1 MMRLSSFRL
10 FIILSLTAALFTGCS
25 RDPNV
30 RKQKYFESGERYFEK
45 AKYREAAIQYSN
57 AIQVD
62 PRFAQAHY
70 RLALAYLRIGEES
83 RAYQELNRTLELD
96 PDNYEARI
104 DLTNLLIAAKYF
116 KEAQEHL
123 DILTV
128 KQPNNPA
135 VHMALANFKD
145 RQGDI
150 AGGLQEMQKTIALD
164 PTRSDAFLNY
174 AIMQI
179 QAQQFDA
186 AETSLKKAV
195 ELDPKAMTAQLSLG
209 GFYQSRG
216 RFPEAEE
223 QFKHAISVDPKDPD
237 PRSALARLYLVEG
250 KKSEAEAFLRQTKQ
264 DLSDKPV
271 GYRMLGDF
279 YFATGDLDKAV
290 TEYGSINSEH
300 PKDLQAKKN
309 YIQLLILKNRLDEAR
324 KLNDEILKANPQDNE
339 ALIYRGQIQIRDG
352 HVQDAINSL
361 QAALKADPDN
371 GVAHYHL
378 GLAYD
383 QQGNLSRAESEW
395 RDAVRLKPDL
405 MEAQRALA
413 AVSIRK
419 ADWDALDQIAT
430 AIIQAQPT
438 SPDGYGLRTV
448 ADLNRK
454 QLSRAEQDINKAIE
468 VAPQNPV
475 GYVQMGNLRQIQ
487 KQYADAEK
495 SYRKA
500 LDIDPA
506 NSDALNGLMTV
517 YITQKDPD
525 KAIAAANAQIAKMPN
540 SSAFYDLLGTAQF
553 NAKKDYKAAEA
564 ALRKATELDKKNSD
578 ALLKLGE
585 VFAAEGSV
593 DQAIATYQQ
602 SVKDN
607 PGEISFYILLGEM
620 YEAKHDWNSAKDMY
634 QKALQIQSDNPLA
647 SNNLAYVM
655 LQQGGNIDVAL
666 SMAQTARRLMPD
678 SPNAADTL
686 GWAYYK
692 KGLYPTAID
701 LFKEAVKKS
710 PNDPTF
716 HYHLGLA
723 YQASAQ
729 PTLAKEHLEQ
739 VLKLKPNYD
748 DADGVKKALA
758 ELHGA

>member
-1 MMRLSSFRL
+1 MMRSSSCFRL
-10 FIILSLTAALFTGCS
+10 SLVLVLLAAVLTGCS

-30 RKQKYFESGERYFEK
+30 RKQKYYESGERYFEK

-70 RLALAYLRIGEES
+70 HLALAFLKIGEES
-83 RAYQELNRTLELD
+83 RAYQELNRTLELQ
-96 PDNYEARI
+96 PENYEARI
-104 DLTNLLIAAKYF
+104 DITNLLIAAKYF

-123 DILTV
+123 DILLS
-128 KQPNNPA
+128 KQPNNPS
-135 VHMALANFKD
+135 VHMALANLKN
-145 RQGDI
+145 RQGDLPG
-150 AGGLQEMQKTIALD
+150 ALAEMQKAIALA
-164 PTRSDAFLNY
+164 PNRSDAYLNY
-174 AIMQI
+174 AIMQT

-186 AETSLKKAV
+186 AEANFKKAIA
-195 ELDPKAMTAQLSLG
+195 LDSKAMSAQLALG

-216 RFPEAEE
+216 RLPEAEE
-223 QFKHAISVDPKDPD
+223 QFKHAITVDPKDPD
-237 PRSALARLYLVEG
+237 PRSALARLYMMEG
-250 KKSEAEAFLRQTKQ
+250 NKSEAESFLEQTKK
-264 DLSDKPV
+264 DLSDNPT

-279 YFATGDLDKAV
+279 YFAVGDLDKAV
-290 TEYGSINSEH
+290 AEYGSIYHDH
-300 PKDLQAKKN
+300 PRDLQGKKN

-324 KLNDEILKANPQDNE
+324 KLNDEILKANSQDNE
-339 ALIYRGQIQIRDG
+339 ALIYRGQIQLRDG
-352 HVQDAINSL
+352 HVQGAVASL
-361 QAALKADPDN
+361 QAALKSDPDN

-383 QQGNLSRAESEW
+383 QLGDLSQAETEW

-419 ADWDALDQIAT
+419 GDWDALNQIAT
-430 AIIQAQPT
+430 TIIQAQPMV
-438 SPDGYGLRTV
+438 PDGYGLRSV
-448 ADLNRK
+448 ADLNLK
-454 QLSRAEQDINKAIE
+454 QYTRAEQDINKAIE
-468 VAPQNPV
+468 VAPQNPI
-475 GYVQMGNLRQIQ
+475 GYIQMGNLRQLQ
-487 KQYADAEK
+487 KQYAESEK
-495 SYRKA
+495 SYLKA
-500 LDIDPA
+500 LDIDPS

-517 YITQKDPD
+517 YIAQKLPD
-525 KAIAAANAQIAKMPN
+525 KAVAAANAQIAKVPN
-540 SSAFYDLLGTAQF
+540 RSAFYDLLGTALF
-553 NAKKDYKAAEA
+553 NTKKDYKGAEA
-564 ALRKATELDKKNSD
+564 ALRKAAELDKKNSD
-578 ALLKLGE
+578 ALLKLGQ
-585 VFAAEGSV
+585 VFAAEGSL
-593 DQAIATYQQ
+593 DQAISTYQQ

-620 YEAKHDWNSAKDMY
+620 YDAKHDWDTAKGMY
-634 QKALQIQSDNPLA
+634 QKALQIQPDNPLA

-655 LQQGGNIDVAL
+655 LQQGGNVDVAL

-701 LFKEAVKKS
+701 LFKEALKKS

-723 YQASAQ
+723 YQAADQ
-729 PTLAKEHLEQ
+729 PSLAKEHLQQ
-739 VLKLKPNYD
+739 VLKLSPNYN

-758 ELHGA
+758 ELHG